1 MKKIIFF
8 FAFLFGS
15 VPTVFAQAVNSL
27 TGQPARPG
35 YANFHSNLGLQEII
49 EIGGKKSSGA
59 IDSEPLLPVKAT
71 GLGERKGKED
81 QVVLPK
87 SQTTE
92 ETGWFAKKDE
102 PVSLPVRKSGRGD
115 SSVLDIS
122 GSAGLRAYQTS
133 NVLRVSSGEVESGVL
148 ETNVGAAVTR
158 SSVELGEYVTM
169 IPRLDLMMQW
179 ANYGEDTVNDLLD
192 YRFSLVKGSLAFSM
206 PKEWTLTPA
215 IEYNLLNS
223 QATGDRMFDAFA
235 PSINLQKATIFDEKS
250 ILLYDLTLKFNKTDR
265 VIRFSAPG
273 VFADDGDNFQYSLNL
288 TYIKLY
294 GENNEWMLMPSMG
307 VTRSGYSKN
316 NNDGRNDYMVNLG
329 LTGIYQWKPWL
340 GFQAFANFTNMST
353 NSKGEAI
360 LGSSSNSK
368 TFDIGA
374 AITGNYQF

>member
-1 MKKIIFF
+1 M
-8 FAFLFGS
+8 
-15 VPTVFAQAVNSL
+15 
-27 TGQPARPG
+27 
-35 YANFHSNLGLQEII
+35 
-49 EIGGKKSSGA
+49 
-59 IDSEPLLPVKAT
+59 
-71 GLGERKGKED
+71 
-81 QVVLPK
+81 
-87 SQTTE
+87 
-92 ETGWFAKKDE
+92 
-102 PVSLPVRKSGRGD
+102 
-115 SSVLDIS
+115 DIS
-122 GSAGLRAYQTS
+122 GSTGLRAYQTS

-179 ANYGEDTVNDLLD
+179 ANYGEDTVSDLLD

-250 ILLYDLTLKFNKTDR
+250 ILLYDLTLKFNKTDG
-265 VIRFSAPG
+265 VITFSAPG

-340 GFQAFANFTNMST
+340 GFQAFSNFTNMST